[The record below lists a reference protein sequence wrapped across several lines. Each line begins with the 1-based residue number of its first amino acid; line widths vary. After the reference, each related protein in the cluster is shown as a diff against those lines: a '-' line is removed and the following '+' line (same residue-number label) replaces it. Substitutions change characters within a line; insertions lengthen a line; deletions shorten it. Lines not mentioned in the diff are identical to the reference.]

1 MASINEQARYR
12 LLVPLILILL
22 ADAAGC
28 SNLQSTFPDGKISVQ
43 AVSWER
49 VKKLAEPDAGLIGH
63 KVTIL
68 NPQDRTVIASATTDR
83 SGLTEFDVPQGTYTL
98 IGASDEPQSV
108 QVQPGQTVKFKL
120 VVH

>member
-12 LLVPLILILL
+12 FLVPLILILL

-28 SNLQSTFPDGKISVQ
+28 SNLQSTPPDGKISVQ

-83 SGLTEFDVPQGTYTL
+83 SGLTEFEIPQGTYTL